1 MISQFLKVKKNKTIQ
16 KRKKKNWVM
25 YVQMISDAF
34 LLFCLKNLK
43 GVVIILALFTRELFC
58 LEEPALNKH
67 SQM

>member
-1 MISQFLKVKKNKTIQ
+1 
-16 KRKKKNWVM
+16 M